1 MLNATALP
9 ELAARGIHTP
19 RYRHDAPPGVVHL
32 GLGAFH
38 RAHQALVF
46 DDLLSR
52 GDARWGVFGVAM
64 HNPVVVAALEQQ
76 DRLYS
81 VRIASASES
90 NWRVCG
96 AITQTCVAA
105 QSPDTVI
112 RAIAAPATRWI
123 TLTVTEKAYATPL
136 ADLLVKGLAARRH
149 AGLGG
154 LTIASCDNLSG
165 NGRHLQ
171 ALCLQ
176 AAQQHDAGLAQWIN
190 DSCAFPNSM
199 VDRIVPAASEAITLA
214 ARDALGVAD
223 QAALRTEAFWEWVI
237 ERRFVDDADAN
248 ALQSA
253 GVQVVDDVAPFEVAK
268 LRLLNGA
275 HSALACTGAV
285 ASLPV
290 ISECINQDVLHHFIH
305 ALMTREVGPLLQRPG
320 WENYR
325 DALLTRFA
333 NPSLQH
339 SVHQIASD
347 SSQKIPQRWV
357 PSALDALANGL
368 DIDHLAFAAAAW
380 MRYCQGRDE
389 VGAEYTINDPLAD
402 TLLGLANAHAGDAYA
417 TFDALGTLRAIWGA
431 VLPERPVWR
440 DTVILHLRAIRIH
453 GVLGAAARMQSH

>member
-1 MLNATALP
+1 
-9 ELAARGIHTP
+9 
-19 RYRHDAPPGVVHL
+19 
-32 GLGAFH
+32 
-38 RAHQALVF
+38 
-46 DDLLSR
+46 
-52 GDARWGVFGVAM
+52 
-64 HNPVVVAALEQQ
+64 
-76 DRLYS
+76 
-81 VRIASASES
+81 
-90 NWRVCG
+90 
-96 AITQTCVAA
+96 
-105 QSPDTVI
+105 
-112 RAIAAPATRWI
+112 
-123 TLTVTEKAYATPL
+123 
-136 ADLLVKGLAARRH
+136 
-149 AGLGG
+149 
-154 LTIASCDNLSG
+154 
-165 NGRHLQ
+165 
-171 ALCLQ
+171 
-176 AAQQHDAGLAQWIN
+176 
-190 DSCAFPNSM
+190 M

-275 HSALACTGAV
+275 HSALACIGAV
-285 ASLPV
+285 AALPV
-290 ISECINQDVLHHFIH
+290 ISECINQDVLRRFVH

-357 PSALDALANGL
+357 PSALDALGHGL
-368 DIDHLAFAAAAW
+368 GIDHLAFAAAAW

-389 VGAEYTINDPLAD
+389 VGAEYTIKDPMAD
-402 TLLGLANAHAGDAYA
+402 TLRGLANAHAGDAHA
-417 TFDALGTLRAIWGA
+417 SFDALGTLRAIWGA

-440 DTVILHLRAIRIH
+440 ETVIAQLQAIRVH
-453 GVLGAAARMQSH
+453 GVLGAAARISGN